1 MDVVLGMLS
10 RIQRRNK
17 KKEGEFEKLTLL
29 DSSGGNNLNLEF
41 IMDCILIKE
50 FKVLPSIIKE
60 KNLDE
65 LYTIQKKLLVW
76 IMSYAIDTDDIRS
89 LLLFDRE
96 AEKIDALTEEEL
108 FHPIMLEELK
118 ITFKDNPKGYQL
130 ELTKRANLLRVERK
144 RILSEKIRTTN
155 KTKE

>member
-1 MDVVLGMLS
+1 
-10 RIQRRNK
+10 
-17 KKEGEFEKLTLL
+17 
-29 DSSGGNNLNLEF
+29 
-41 IMDCILIKE
+41 MDCILIKE

-118 ITFKDNPKGYQL
+118 ITFKDNPKGYQS